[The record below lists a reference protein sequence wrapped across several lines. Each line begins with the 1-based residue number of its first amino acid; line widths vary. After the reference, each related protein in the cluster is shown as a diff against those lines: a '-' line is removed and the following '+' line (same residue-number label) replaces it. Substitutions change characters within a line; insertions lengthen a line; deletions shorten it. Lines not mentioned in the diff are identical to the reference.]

1 MWTGVSR
8 LAIGVTLVGALAAVL
23 YYLGQSQAVPP
34 IGPQVN
40 ALVSLDLLC
49 LVVYLA
55 LFLALALVILRQQA
69 VERRLPRYEALTEV
83 QEARLRARDEE
94 IVRLTE
100 VQEERLRARD
110 EEIARLLKGAPSRE
124 RGRTETRG
132 GDADGLPEIRG
143 RRAQSRVPRA
153 AVRRQCF
160 ASHLIVPFFDY
171 AQIVSYHPSP
181 TY

>member
-8 LAIGVTLVGALAAVL
+8 LAIGITLIGALAAVL
-23 YYLGQSQAVPP
+23 YYLGHSQAVPP
-34 IGPQVN
+34 IGPKVSV
-40 ALVSLDLLC
+40 LFSLDLLR

-55 LFLALALVILRQQA
+55 LFLALALVILRQQI

-110 EEIARLLKGAPSRE
+110 EEIAHLKERLAEKEEE
-124 RGRTETRG
+124 RK
-132 GDADGLPEIRG
+132 
-143 RRAQSRVPRA
+143 RA
-153 AVRRQCF
+153 AAMLMAFLKSADAEPKDELKEEPKDQ
-160 ASHLIVPFFDY
+160 
-171 AQIVSYHPSP
+171 Q
-181 TY
+181 